1 MKKKNNILFPK
12 ILTGITFI
20 ALLFLFTSNVSAKG
34 IIIADEAKETD
45 LFNKSEDSIILFAN
59 QLSGQYNKV
68 ILHLG
73 RTYVF
78 RNGNIFT
85 SVKSKKNLV
94 TFCNLLES
102 KNVKVFLWMLDSY
115 GGDRFQEVY
124 KEHQSIISENVSVL
138 DTLHISF
145 SGVVI
150 DMEWINRRNYHNNE
164 KFVQLLGYLKN
175 KIGDKNLYFFAS
187 LINDN
192 KENMSRGYNM
202 KNINEIARPIDML
215 YINDSGYNLSND
227 QLQPNLDDDRIV
239 ELKRFFKKKQW
250 LVACSFVSGF
260 VIIRNENQVTLDH
273 KAIDMTNILPNLSL
287 DKKQENTFYTIYNYT
302 VKKRFVIKNSLDEF
316 MTAKKNDVFCHIEV
330 KPDIA
335 EENDFIWE
343 YFYLNQK
350 NTNNENTG
358 MRE

>member
-1 MKKKNNILFPK
+1 MNKKINILLLE
-12 ILTGITFI
+12 ILTGFAFI
-20 ALLFLFTSNVSAKG
+20 ALLFLFSTKVSAKG

-68 ILHLG
+68 IIHLG

-78 RNGNIFT
+78 RKGNIFT
-85 SVKSKKNLV
+85 SEQSKKNLV

-102 KNVKVFLWMLDSY
+102 KNVKVYLWMLDSY

-164 KFVQLLGYLKN
+164 KFVQLLSYLKS

-192 KENMSRGYNM
+192 KINISRGYNM

-273 KAIDMTNILPNLSL
+273 KTIDMIKILPNLSL
-287 DKKQENTFYTIYNYT
+287 EKKEDYTFYTIYNYT
-302 VKKRFVIKNSLDEF
+302 VKKKFETKNSLEES
-316 MTAKKNDVFCHIEV
+316 MTAKKNDIFCHIEV
-330 KPDIA
+330 KPEIA